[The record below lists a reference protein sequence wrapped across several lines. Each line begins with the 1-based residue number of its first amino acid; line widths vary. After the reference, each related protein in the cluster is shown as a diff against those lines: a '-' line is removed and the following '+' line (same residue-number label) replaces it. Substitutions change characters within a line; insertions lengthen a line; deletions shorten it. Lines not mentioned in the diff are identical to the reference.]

1 MQNHSNN
8 GLKMKVIA
16 FAIQKGGQGKTKT
29 ALHAGYWGM
38 EIGQRVLFVDLD
50 PQNAK
55 TNLNSESLIDTDAS
69 AAIGNLSGTLRDLA
83 RSNGLQIPDDA
94 AVASGIIDENDH
106 RKPAY
111 FDENGAF
118 IQVDSR
124 LASLHF
130 EMDTFRKKLQI
141 ARKKFEL
148 YAQDFD
154 VCIIDTGPGNIYPL
168 ILAMSLADQVIAPCT
183 MDDNAIAGLDSLTAN
198 LLEVRR
204 EIGSGFNLAPLGIL
218 PNRINRTRA
227 RHLQSLNGL
236 RESAWGGH
244 VLPVEL
250 YDRGAIEES
259 STRAVWRTQRGETSS
274 SIAAQE
280 MVEACKCIYSLVGLG
295 E

>member
-1 MQNHSNN
+1 MQIQSKS

-16 FAIQKGGQGKTKT
+16 FAIQKGGQGKTTT
-29 ALHAGYWGM
+29 ALHAGYWGL
-38 EIGQRVLFVDLD
+38 EIGERVLFVDLD

-55 TNLNSESLIDTDAS
+55 TNLDSEFLINTVES
-69 AAIGNLSGTLRDLA
+69 AAVGNLSGTLRDLA
-83 RSNGLQIPDDA
+83 FSNGLEVPEDA
-94 AVASGIIDENDH
+94 AVASGIMDENDH

-111 FDENGAF
+111 FDQNGAF

-130 EMDTFRKKLQI
+130 DVDTFRKKLLI
-141 ARKKFEL
+141 ARKKFED

-168 ILAMSLADQVIAPCT
+168 IMAMSLADIVIAPCT

-204 EIGSGFNLAPLGIL
+204 KIGSGFNLAPLGIL
-218 PNRINRTRA
+218 PNKINRTRT
-227 RHLQSLNGL
+227 RHMQSLALL

-259 STRAVWRTQRGETSS
+259 STRAVWRTQRGESS
-274 SIAAQE
+274 SSVAAME
-280 MVEACKCIYSLVGLG
+280 MVDACKCIYKLVDLG